1 MTVAGI
7 LGMGRTMA
15 LSRMRETWQV
25 GDYEESSDPVTLD
38 PITVFVPVYDG
49 PGRFKAP
56 RTSVNA
62 AEAGGQIV
70 TSTMQELHL
79 PSGTT
84 GVEVNMVAV
93 CTGSLDDASL
103 VGLTLRIDGPPAAG
117 QTTAARYPVRDYI
130 EVVDDGES

>member
-1 MTVAGI
+1 MSLAGV

-15 LSRMRETWQV
+15 RSRMRETWQV
-25 GDYEESSDPVTLD
+25 GDYVESSDPVTLD
-38 PITVFVPVYDG
+38 PITVLIPVYEG

-62 AEAGGQIV
+62 TEAGGQIV
-70 TSTMQELHL
+70 SSTSPELHL

-93 CTGSLDDASL
+93 CTGSPDDASL

-117 QTTAARYPVRDYI
+117 QTTAARYPVKDYI
-130 EVVDDGES
+130 EVIDDGES